1 MYTLYTDFSDRLV
14 FHQIVAARRILHYA
28 QIAIKLWLKR
38 DRWVSIRYVFDA
50 TRCRERAKQ
59 YVGLSVITVA
69 IFRNQQLPMK
79 QSLKSEITAILYS
92 APIVENLARK
102 NFVSLFLLALIQQ
115 RRVQFCELASVLN
128 DEAKIASNQNR
139 IEDFFREVTINYQA
153 VARLIMTLLPKHSK
167 LRLTI
172 DRTE

>member
-1 MYTLYTDFSDRLV
+1 MD
-14 FHQIVAARRILHYA
+14 I
-28 QIAIKLWLKR
+28 
-38 DRWVSIRYVFDA
+38 
-50 TRCRERAKQ
+50 C
-59 YVGLSVITVA
+59 SVL
-69 IFRNQQLPMK
+69 RSKYDQLPMK
-79 QSLKSEITAILYS
+79 QSHRRTDLKSEITAILYS

-172 DRTE
+172 RVVALLIVS

>member
-1 MYTLYTDFSDRLV
+1 
-14 FHQIVAARRILHYA
+14 
-28 QIAIKLWLKR
+28 
-38 DRWVSIRYVFDA
+38 
-50 TRCRERAKQ
+50 
-59 YVGLSVITVA
+59 
-69 IFRNQQLPMK
+69 MK

-115 RRVQFCELASVLN
+115 RKVQFCELASVLN

-172 DRTE
+172 DRTRAFS